1 MELQPIVGASCA
13 HCKDKILV
21 DLDGKNCKQCGLAVH
36 RRCSKAHKGE
46 CTGTPA
52 ITHVT
57 RDYDEVPEFAWTPRV
72 IAMMAIAAFVFALGL
87 GMLTAS
93 GPEPRPGEE
102 APKPSS
108 TRVAMEWLAVVAGL
122 GGIAGAYAFERSRQ
136 SDAAKK
142 RAG

>member
-13 HCKDKILV
+13 QCKDKILV

-36 RRCSKAHKGE
+36 RRCSKDHKAA
-46 CTGTPA
+46 CTGKPA
-52 ITHVT
+52 LAHVE
-57 RDYDEVPEFAWTPRV
+57 RDYDEEPEFEWTPRV

-93 GPEPRPGEE
+93 PPEPRPGEE

-108 TRVAMEWLAVVAGL
+108 TRVALEWAAVVVGL
-122 GGIAGAYAFERSRQ
+122 GGIAGAYAMERSRQ
-136 SDAAKK
+136 TAAARK
-142 RAG
+142 RA